1 MPTYDATYYA
11 DRTHSRRS
19 AATVLPH
26 LLQLIGKPES
36 AVDIGCGSGDWL
48 SVLAAHG
55 CRDLHGVEGDWA
67 RAAHADIQ
75 APITFHYTNLDQAM
89 PHLGRRFDLALSL
102 EVAEHLPER
111 QAPRL
116 VEALT
121 GLSDVVLFSAAVPG
135 QQGVHHVNEQWQSYW
150 AKLFIE
156 RGFVAFDAIRP
167 RIAGN
172 QDVDFWYRQNVLLYA
187 RAPGLAAGASA
198 VETSDAVAALDH
210 VSPDLY
216 LRYLR
221 KDIRRREPFGR
232 KLARKFGLAGAR
244 G

>member
-1 MPTYDATYYA
+1 MPTYAATYYA

-19 AATVLPH
+19 AAQVMPH

-48 SVLAAHG
+48 SVLAAYG

-67 RAAHADIQ
+67 RSAHAGIE
-75 APITFHYTNLDQAM
+75 APITFHYTNLDFAM
-89 PHLGRRFDLALSL
+89 PQLGRRFDLALSL

-111 QAPRL
+111 EALAL
-116 VEALT
+116 VDTLT

-135 QQGVHHVNEQWQSYW
+135 QRGVHHINEQWQSYW

-172 QDVDFWYRQNVLLYA
+172 RDVDFWYRQNVVLYA
-187 RAPGLAAGASA
+187 RTPGFAASVPA
-198 VETSDAVAALDH
+198 VETSNTAAALDF
-210 VSPDLY
+210 VLPDLY
-216 LRYLR
+216 MRYLR
-221 KDIRRREPFGR
+221 KDIRRREPLGR
-232 KLARKFGLAGAR
+232 KLARKIGLAEAKH
-244 G
+244 